1 MPDGL
6 IENRTFD
13 EIRIGDAAGLVR
25 TLTPQDIDIFAIM
38 SGDVNPAH
46 VDDAFA
52 KSDMFHKVVAHGM
65 WSASLFSTV
74 FGTQLPG
81 PGAVYVDQSLHF
93 RRPVGLGD
101 TLTITV
107 RAVKKIF
114 ESKRVIF
121 DCLAVNQ
128 EGKQVVT
135 GTAELIAPTEKVS
148 RPRVRLPE
156 IELRTPGRHCRA
168 LIESALRFDP
178 LWTAVVH
185 PVDTGS
191 LLGAVEAARSGL
203 IIPIFIGPEDKIREA
218 ARRAQ
223 LDLSPF
229 KIFPTPHSDAAAET
243 AVAMAARGEVEALM
257 KGALYTREL
266 MNAVIDDDFTL
277 RTERRMSHVFF
288 MDVPAYSR
296 PLYITD
302 AVINIAPA
310 LPDKRDI
317 AQNAIELAHAAG
329 IETPRVAALAAVEAV
344 TEKFQ
349 STIDAA
355 SLSKMAEKGQ
365 IVGGFLDG
373 PLGFDTAI
381 SEEAAK
387 AKGAKSPVAGRAD
400 IFVVPDI
407 EAGNMLAKQL
417 QHVKGAEAGSIV
429 LGARAP
435 IILTSPSDRALSRL
449 ASCALALLQA
459 RNSPHLK
466 PLKVSGLL

>member
-1 MPDGL
+1 MPDGH
-6 IENRTFD
+6 IENRTYD
-13 EIRIGDAAGLVR
+13 EIKIGDTAVLVR
-25 TLTPQDIDIFAIM
+25 TLTPQDIEIFAIM

-101 TLTITV
+101 TLTVTV
-107 RAVKKIF
+107 RAARKVP
-114 ESKRVIF
+114 ESHRVIF

-128 EGKQVVT
+128 DGKEVVT
-135 GTAELIAPTEKVS
+135 GTAELIAPTEKIS
-148 RPRVRLPE
+148 RPRVQLPE
-156 IELRTPGRHCRA
+156 IELRTPGRHCRT
-168 LIESALRFDP
+168 LIEQARRFDP
-178 LWTAVVH
+178 IRTAVVH
-185 PVDTGS
+185 PVDTAS
-191 LLGAVEAARSGL
+191 LLGALQAAESNL
-203 IIPIFIGPEDKIREA
+203 ILPLFIGPEGKIKEA
-218 ARRAQ
+218 ARQAR
-223 LDLSPF
+223 LDLSSYE
-229 KIFPTPHSDAAAET
+229 IISVPHSDAAAEE
-243 AVAMAARGEVEALM
+243 AVAMAANGEVEALM

-266 MNAVIDDDFTL
+266 MNAVIDDDFSL
-277 RTERRMSHVFF
+277 RTERRMSHVYF
-288 MDVPAYSR
+288 MDVPVYPR

-302 AVINIAPA
+302 AVINIAPT

-355 SLSKMAEKGQ
+355 SLCKMAEIGQ
-365 IVGGFLDG
+365 IVGGLLDG
-373 PLGFDTAI
+373 PMAFDTAI

-387 AKGAKSPVAGRAD
+387 AAGALSPVAGRAD

-407 EAGNMLAKQL
+407 EAGSMLAKQL
-417 QHVKGAEAGSIV
+417 QHLKGTEVAGIV
-429 LGARAP
+429 LGARVP
-435 IILTSPSDRALSRL
+435 IILTSPSDKALSRL
-449 ASCALALLQA
+449 ASCALALLHA
-459 RNSPHLK
+459 RNSPHYK
-466 PLKVSGLL
+466 PVKSQGLL